1 MKPITDVGIV
11 GYGAYVPI
19 YRIKAEEIAR
29 VWGEVSDSLPI
40 EEKSVI
46 GPDEDT
52 VTIAVEAA
60 RYALMRGQI
69 NPSELG
75 AVYVG
80 TESKPYAVK
89 PSGTIVAEAIGATPS
104 VMTADYEFAC
114 KAGTEAFQT
123 CIGLVGS
130 QMTKYA
136 MAIGVDTAQGRPAD
150 ALEYTAACGG
160 AAFIF
165 GKRSSETVAYV
176 EGTYSYVTDTPD
188 FWRREHQFY
197 PQHTGRFTGDPAYFN
212 QTISAGSG
220 LMKDLGLRPEDCDY
234 AVFHQPNA
242 RFPLRAA
249 KSLGFPMD
257 KVKPGLLSPVIGNT
271 YAGSSPMGL
280 AAVLDV
286 ASPGDRIMMVSYGSG
301 AGSDA
306 FSFIVQAGALP
317 KRDLAPKVGSLIS
330 RRQYIDYALYAKY
343 RDKIKI

>member
-29 VWGEVSDSLPI
+29 VWGKNSERLPI
-40 EEKSVI
+40 DEKAVI

-52 VTIAVEAA
+52 ITIAVESA
-60 RYALMRGQI
+60 RYALKRAQI
-69 NPSELG
+69 RPNELG

-89 PSGTIVAEAIGATPS
+89 PSGTIVAEAIGATPT

-130 QMTKYA
+130 QMVRYA
-136 MAIGVDTAQGRPAD
+136 MAVGVDTAQGRPAD
-150 ALEYTAACGG
+150 ELEYTAACGG

-165 GKRSSETVAYV
+165 GRRSSETLAYV
-176 EGTYSYVTDTPD
+176 EATYSYVTDTPD

-197 PQHTGRFTGDPAYFN
+197 PRHAGRFTGDPAYFN
-212 QTISAGSG
+212 QTISAGNG
-220 LMKDLGLRPEDCDY
+220 LMKEMGLRPEDVDY
-234 AVFHQPNA
+234 AVLHQPNA
-242 RFPLRAA
+242 KFPTEAA
-249 KSLGFPMD
+249 KKLGFPIE
-257 KVKPGLLSPVIGNT
+257 KVKPGLLSPSIGNT

-280 AAVLDV
+280 AATLDV
-286 ASPGDRIMMVSYGSG
+286 AEPGDRILVVSYGSG

-306 FSFIVQAGALP
+306 FSLIVQAGVVP
-317 KRDLAPKVGSLIS
+317 KRDLAPKMGTLIS
-330 RRQYIDYALYAKY
+330 RKRYIDYAVYARF
-343 RDKIKI
+343 RDKIKT